1 MGVLLGVPQI
11 LELNN
16 NYKNIELIFV
26 FRSYC
31 RTTQAS
37 HKVFSNQLKPS
48 N

>member
-26 FRSYC
+26 FRSYY
-31 RTTQAS
+31 RTI
-37 HKVFSNQLKPS
+37 HIK
-48 N
+48 

>member
-26 FRSYC
+26 FRSYY
-31 RTTQAS
+31 RTIFKSSLPTI
-37 HKVFSNQLKPS
+37 K
-48 N
+48 